1 MDIIEKQGREIISL
15 QKKSSKAPNSRQS
28 ENRAS
33 DFWKEGNSKEFYGA
47 SIVAGGQDDT
57 KKKGGPGHSLN
68 RKESKLPPSTNQA
81 GVKKLAKKGDDLW
94 VSKEAEHL

>member
-81 GVKKLAKKGDDLW
+81 GVKKPAKKGDDLW